1 MLKNLTME
9 IDSEVKDQNSFLER
23 MGAGFTG
30 AGDALGKTMSA
41 LDDMTK
47 RAGGRVAAAIVVGI
61 IALFLLTY
69 FATKKLGKASP

>member
-1 MLKNLTME
+1 MLKTLTME
-9 IDSEVKDQNSFLER
+9 IDTEVKEQNTFLER

-47 RAGGRVAAAIVVGI
+47 RAGGRFAAAIVLAI

-69 FATKKLGKASP
+69 FAIKKLRA